1 MTLFKY
7 YLNINFRSLKLWKT
21 PMFDAEENIFSLKKK
36 IWCNIR
42 FESITFKNNPLKKVV
57 DLFHINSSFLLLL
70 LVYQKHDHIFTPVY
84 DN

>member
-1 MTLFKY
+1 MTLFKN
-7 YLNINFRSLKLWKT
+7 YLNINFRSLKLWK
-21 PMFDAEENIFSLKKK
+21 MFDAEENIFSLKKK

-57 DLFHINSSFLLLL
+57 DLFHINSSFLLLS
-70 LVYQKHDHIFTPVY
+70 VYQKHDHIFTPVY